1 MSPGEES
8 NQSLPADVD
17 LVRAAAAAEQG
28 GEISQDGSEDY
39 ALYELD

>member
-8 NQSLPADVD
+8 SQSLNATVD

-28 GEISQDGSEDY
+28 GEMGQDGSEDC